1 MRNVNLHSSH
11 FLISL
16 LFIHLKHLFAKFAS
30 FYNKTLFS
38 SSDLWRQS
46 WCTNFKLPEQRQGV
60 INWGSPSCRKRLNYI
75 KTEGQAAVLF
85 LFWKFQPNP
94 LFKVSQTLLWL
105 RIKNYWWWW
114 QWWLMVRNH
123 SDIWWYFLFFRRAET
138 QVFLKSRHVCC
149 VCLINFWFV
158 TPVILKIY
166 IFTFEL

>member
-75 KTEGQAAVLF
+75 KTEGQTAVLL

-105 RIKNYWWWW
+105 RIKKR
-114 QWWLMVRNH
+114 LMVMAVMIDGPKPLRYLV
-123 SDIWWYFLFFRRAET
+123 IFFILSKSWDT
-138 QVFLKSRHVCC
+138 SLSQVKTC

-166 IFTFEL
+166 IFTFKL